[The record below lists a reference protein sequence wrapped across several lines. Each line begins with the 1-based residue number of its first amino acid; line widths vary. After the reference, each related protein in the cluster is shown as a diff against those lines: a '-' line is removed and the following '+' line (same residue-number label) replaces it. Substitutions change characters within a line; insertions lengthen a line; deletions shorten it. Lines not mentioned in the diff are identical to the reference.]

1 VPVSRSRLR
10 AGVVG
15 AGFIGLLHARALMEH
30 DGVEVVGICGRTAPK
45 TEALAARCGT
55 DAYLSVAELLE
66 RAQPDLVTVGTGND
80 EHVEP
85 TIQALEAGVHVF
97 VEKPLAFRVEQARA
111 LVEAAERYGVRLGV
125 NFNHRFSEP
134 YRRALAFR
142 DEGALGE
149 LAYVDMKF
157 AGDLYKDLNNPY
169 CMLVETQGHAFDLM
183 RLFGGEIAEVSAFLS
198 DPRGI
203 GVYTSAAASVRFE
216 NGAVG
221 SLIGSWDSSYA
232 HPAAQVLEASGTRGR
247 LEVENVVDAVRLYR
261 HDDAAFVQ
269 WRPGIFDT
277 AARDFWRTIDV
288 HLGRFV
294 DAVAAGHPPP
304 VTGEDGVRA
313 LKLTY
318 AAIRSF
324 EEGRP
329 IQP

>member
-1 VPVSRSRLR
+1 VSEPRLR
-10 AGVVG
+10 VGVVG
-15 AGFIGLLHARALMEH
+15 AGFVGSIHARALMEH

-45 TEALAARCGT
+45 TEVLAERCRT
-55 DAYLSVAELLE
+55 EAYLSVAELLE
-66 RAQPDLVTVGTGND
+66 RAQPDLVTVATGND

-85 TIQALEAGVHVF
+85 TMEALEAGAHVF
-97 VEKPLAFRVEQARA
+97 VEKPMAFRVEEARA
-111 LVEAAERYGVRLGV
+111 MVEVAGRQNVCLGV

-157 AGDLYKDLNNPY
+157 AGDLYKDLNDPY
-169 CMLVETQGHAFDLM
+169 SMLVETQGHAFDLM

-198 DPRGI
+198 DPRTI
-203 GVYTSAAASVRFE
+203 GVYTSAAISARFE

-232 HPAAQVLEASGTRGR
+232 HPAAQVLEASGTLGR
-247 LEVENVVDAVRLYR
+247 LQVDNVVDAVRLYR
-261 HDDAAFVQ
+261 RDDEAFLE
-269 WRPGIFDT
+269 WRPGIFDST
-277 AARDFWRTIDV
+277 SRDFWRTIDV

-294 DAVAAGHPPP
+294 DAVATDREPP
-304 VTGEDGVRA
+304 VDGMDGLRA
-313 LKLTY
+313 LEATY